1 MFLIKSHQ
9 DLPQGELLRREERL
23 RKAFFCA
30 KKHKKSFSQSFVSLC
45 NLPWG
50 KVSPHK
56 NKKRFSSSFF
66 SLWKLSLR
74 QILMNFD
81 LGHFPFFSE
90 SFFLCVIYP
99 EGRSVC
105 INTQKFLSQSFF
117 SLWKLSLRQILK
129 NFHLGHF
136 MFFSLS
142 LFSLCGSTS

>member
-9 DLPQGELLRREERL
+9 NLPQRERLRREERP
-23 RKAFFCA
+23 RKPFFVQ
-30 KKHKKSFSQSFVSLC
+30 KHKNSFSQSFFSLC

-66 SLWKLSLR
+66 SLWKLSFR

-81 LGHFPFFSE
+81 LGHFTFFSQ
-90 SFFLCVIYP
+90 SFILCIIYP
-99 EGRSVC
+99 EGRSVR
-105 INTQKFLSQSFF
+105 INTQKVLSQSFF
-117 SLWKLSLRQILK
+117 PLWKLSLRQILK
-129 NFHLGHF
+129 NFHLEHF